1 MIVMLGFALETNH
14 ANAVDM
20 MVVTRGP
27 TEGWN
32 AYPFTQAGEFRYQ
45 QVYAASLFGDIGP
58 VRINAIRFSSDISG
72 TYAAGINLRLNQ
84 TQVAVGALDPNLD
97 ANINGSLT
105 TVLQNPNF
113 SQSVI
118 GGDLTYRLIFDVSAA
133 SFIYNP
139 SSGENLLMDIIV
151 TDGSNSG
158 MAFARSGDTGK
169 TSRAWTG
176 SAWTGS
182 ADRLGLRTAIEF
194 TTVPEP
200 SQILMGFA
208 AIVFLIAVK
217 KWPLLSA

>member
-1 MIVMLGFALETNH
+1 MVVMLGFALENNH
-14 ANAVDM
+14 AKAADM
-20 MVVTRGP
+20 MVVTPGP
-27 TEGWN
+27 TESWN
-32 AYPFTQAGEFRYQ
+32 VYPFTQAGEFRYQ

-84 TQVAVGALDPNLD
+84 TQVAVGALDTNLD

-113 SQSVI
+113 SLSVI

-139 SSGENLLMDIIV
+139 SSGENLLMDMIV
-151 TDGSNSG
+151 TDGGNSG
-158 MAFARSGDTGK
+158 MAFARGGDTGK
-169 TSRAWTG
+169 TSRAFN
-176 SAWTGS
+176 GS
-182 ADRLGLRTAIEF
+182 ADRLGLRTIIEF

-200 SQILMGFA
+200 SQVLMGFA
-208 AIVFLIAVK
+208 AIVLLIAVK

>member
-1 MIVMLGFALETNH
+1 MVVMLGFAQETKH
-14 ANAVDM
+14 AKAADM
-20 MVVTRGP
+20 MVVTPGP
-27 TEGWN
+27 TVGWN
-32 AYPFTQAGEFRYQ
+32 VYPFTLVGEFRYQ
-45 QVYAASLFGDIGP
+45 QIYSASLFGDIGP

-176 SAWTGS
+176 SA
-182 ADRLGLRTAIEF
+182 DRLGLRTAIEF
-194 TTVPEP
+194 TAVPEP